1 METKKFE
8 IDWQGKK
15 EEVEIKRL
23 GYGDLSTMIARFTK
37 TSIGENKV
45 VKTEIDFI
53 GMKPIAL
60 ISCIVKAPFKC
71 DNNYIY
77 KELDPSIGE
86 FIYKKIEEFNKI
98 TEIQK
103 KKLKEQSSG
112 EQKTPN

>member
-1 METKKFE
+1 MKNEKFE
-8 IDWQGKK
+8 IEWEGKK
-15 EEVEIKRL
+15 GEVEIKRL

-37 TSIGENKV
+37 TSIGADKV
-45 VKTEIDFI
+45 IKTEIDFI

-60 ISCIVKAPFKC
+60 ISCIVNAPFPC

-86 FIYKKIEEFNKI
+86 FVYQKIEELNKI